1 MLNTN
6 PRGTTKPLKPPLTLA
21 AEDFDR
27 LSSLAAA
34 VTNRSPELSD
44 PLLAE
49 IDRSRVVGA
58 AHLAPDVVRMGSHV
72 EFRDETTGKVQSVRL
87 VYPGDADIEAG
98 RISILTPIG
107 IALIGLSTGQLISW
121 TTRGGE
127 QRVLRV
133 LAVGPPEVAA

>member
-6 PRGTTKPLKPPLTLA
+6 PRGTKPLKPPLTLA
-21 AEDFDR
+21 AEDFHR
-27 LSSLAAA
+27 LSGLAAA

-44 PLLAE
+44 ALLAE

-58 AHLAPDVVRMGSHV
+58 AQLAPDVVRMGSHV

-133 LAVGPPEVAA
+133 LAVGSPEAAA